1 MFSSFHQ
8 SLNGSLANL
17 SISTNK
23 TPNNRAGKNEKKL
36 NKSGSRLTKTP
47 VTDRFV
53 PDRSNF
59 EMSHYLLQSADAAN
73 RSLKN
78 ANGNSDVEG
87 NNSDKKINN
96 SVYSKSLTENM
107 LGVSDLN
114 SVRVLSFAQKP
125 KGPPEVFSLKSYMCI
140 ELTRY
145 KNYNYFFLFDRV
157 IKMLLKLCTK
167 VLQEMPRI
175 PPANTECTLNLRTV
189 SWTLQISSMIS
200 T

>member
-1 MFSSFHQ
+1 MELFASFHQ
-8 SLNGSLANL
+8 SFNGSFANL
-17 SISTNK
+17 SVSTNK

-36 NKSGSRLTKTP
+36 NKSGSRLAKTP

-59 EMSHYLLQSADAAN
+59 EMAHYLLQSADAAN

-78 ANGNSDVEG
+78 ANGNPDVEG

-125 KGPPEVFSLKSYMCI
+125 KGPPEVFNKVCLLYGFN
-140 ELTRY
+140 Y
-145 KNYNYFFLFDRV
+145 KKKRV
-157 IKMLLKLCTK
+157 ITNYIYFLTG
-167 VLQEMPRI
+167 
-175 PPANTECTLNLRTV
+175 
-189 SWTLQISSMIS
+189 ISKRS
-200 T
+200 